1 MRLNVMLVDDEIHI
15 LKNLNMVI
23 PWEMLDMQVVSLAQN
38 GAEAWAAFQE
48 HRPDLILSDIRMPIM
63 DGVSLV
69 KEIRDAGEAC
79 EVIMLTGFTDF
90 EYTRSAIRYGVK
102 DYIVKPINYQELHE
116 VIERVGGE
124 IRQRKQARLL
134 EEKVWREFTELAK
147 QKYLFD
153 ALMGQAAGHSHYTIT
168 GKTQTW
174 GEKYAVFV
182 ADLDD
187 YPQLARHW
195 SHEERN
201 LWNFSVQNVL
211 RDSFSSVVG
220 KESALVLT
228 MREGE
233 WCLLALR
240 ESPLEEAE
248 IRSWASRLQKAVSQ
262 HLAFSISVGYY
273 TEIVAVPELSAVY
286 QQVKKAIHFDLAR
299 HEKAIFAVEPETSQE
314 SATGYNWWSLLEELL
329 SGLKR
334 HDLASIKRTLSR
346 MRDDL
351 QPTSRYSLTRTEQ
364 ILRYDLLHLVR
375 EMKDMQIITGQ
386 LEELVWMKL
395 ERAQGIRELLQ
406 VIHQV
411 LEDSIRESVK
421 KKTGDVLMIRAMEY
435 IQKHLTRDLGVEEV
449 AGHLGISSSYF
460 SLLFKQHTRLTFV
473 EYLTQ
478 QRMERA
484 RFLLSM
490 SGKTIHEIS
499 REVGYPDRRY
509 FSKVF
514 QRNIGLTP
522 SEYREQAA
530 QKE

>member
-1 MRLNVMLVDDEIHI
+1 MKLSVMLVDDEVHI

-23 PWEMLDMQVVSLAQN
+23 PWELLDMQVVSLAQN
-38 GAEAWAAFQE
+38 GAEAWSAFQE

-69 KEIRDAGEAC
+69 KEIRDAGEPC

-116 VIERVGGE
+116 VIARVGGE
-124 IRQRKQARLL
+124 IRQRKQARSM
-134 EEKVWREFTELAK
+134 EEKVWREFAELAR

-153 ALMGQAAGHSHYTIT
+153 ALMGQAAGHCHYTIA
-168 GKTQTW
+168 GKTE
-174 GEKYAVFV
+174 GAREKYAVLV

-211 RDSFSSVVG
+211 RDCFAQAAGNAS
-220 KESALVLT
+220 VLT
-228 MREGE
+228 LREGE

-240 ESPLEEAE
+240 DRPVEEAE
-248 IRSWASRLQKAVSQ
+248 IRSWAGRLQKAVSR
-262 HLAFSISVGYY
+262 HLSFSLSVGYF
-273 TEIVAVPELSAVY
+273 TEIVTVQKLSEVY
-286 QQVKKAIHFDLAR
+286 QQVKKAIHFDLAH
-299 HEKAIFAVEPETSQE
+299 HEKAIFAVEPDTQRSGTAEC
-314 SATGYNWWSLLEELL
+314 AWWSLLEELL

-334 HDLASIKRTLSR
+334 HELASIKRTLAR

-351 QPTSRYSLTRTEQ
+351 QSASRYSLMRTEQ
-364 ILRYDLLHLVR
+364 ILRYFLLHLVR

-395 ERAQGIRELLQ
+395 ERAHGIRELLQ
-406 VIHQV
+406 VINRV
-411 LEDSIRESVK
+411 LEDSIRDSVK
-421 KKTGDVLMIRAMEY
+421 KKTGDVLMIGAREY
-435 IQKHLTRDLGVEEV
+435 IHKHLTRDLGVEEV

-484 RFLLSM
+484 RFLLSV

-514 QRNIGLTP
+514 QKNTGLTP
-522 SEYREQAA
+522 SEYREQAM

>member
-1 MRLNVMLVDDEIHI
+1 
-15 LKNLNMVI
+15 
-23 PWEMLDMQVVSLAQN
+23 
-38 GAEAWAAFQE
+38 
-48 HRPDLILSDIRMPIM
+48 
-63 DGVSLV
+63 
-69 KEIRDAGEAC
+69 
-79 EVIMLTGFTDF
+79 
-90 EYTRSAIRYGVK
+90 
-102 DYIVKPINYQELHE
+102 
-116 VIERVGGE
+116 
-124 IRQRKQARLL
+124 
-134 EEKVWREFTELAK
+134 
-147 QKYLFD
+147 
-153 ALMGQAAGHSHYTIT
+153 
-168 GKTQTW
+168 
-174 GEKYAVFV
+174 
-182 ADLDD
+182 
-187 YPQLARHW
+187 
-195 SHEERN
+195 
-201 LWNFSVQNVL
+201 
-211 RDSFSSVVG
+211 
-220 KESALVLT
+220 

-364 ILRYDLLHLVR
+364 ILRYYLLHLVR

-411 LEDSIRESVK
+411 LEDSIRK
-421 KKTGDVLMIRAMEY
+421 A
-435 IQKHLTRDLGVEEV
+435 
-449 AGHLGISSSYF
+449 
-460 SLLFKQHTRLTFV
+460 
-473 EYLTQ
+473 
-478 QRMERA
+478 
-484 RFLLSM
+484 
-490 SGKTIHEIS
+490 
-499 REVGYPDRRY
+499 
-509 FSKVF
+509 
-514 QRNIGLTP
+514 
-522 SEYREQAA
+522 
-530 QKE
+530 